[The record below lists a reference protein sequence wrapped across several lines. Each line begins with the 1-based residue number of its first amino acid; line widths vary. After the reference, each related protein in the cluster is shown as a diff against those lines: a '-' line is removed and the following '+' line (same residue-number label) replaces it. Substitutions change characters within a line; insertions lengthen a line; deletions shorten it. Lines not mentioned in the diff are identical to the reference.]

1 MTSLKVTKGSAEW
14 NIYGMFRIELFV
26 PLLVLSLPIMAKRT
40 VYKTTTIAGAK
51 AAVSK
56 YRSAQE
62 NASEAMR
69 VRVLVVEDHAVMRK
83 AICNLLSHDP
93 TLDVICQTASGEEA
107 VSKAEELQPNLVL
120 LDIGLP
126 GISGI
131 EAARQI
137 RKVSPKSHIIFLS
150 QHDSLQMV
158 NEALKV
164 GGHGYVAKVDAGLEL
179 LSAIRIVR
187 EGTRFVSRRIR
198 DQGWTAV
205 VGQTSH

>member
-1 MTSLKVTKGSAEW
+1 
-14 NIYGMFRIELFV
+14 
-26 PLLVLSLPIMAKRT
+26 MAKRRI
-40 VYKTTTIAGAK
+40 YKTTTIARAK

-56 YRSAQE
+56 YRSAQKE
-62 NASEAMR
+62 ASEAMR
-69 VRVLVVEDHAVMRK
+69 VRVLVVDDHAIMRK
-83 AICNLLSHDP
+83 AICDLLSHDP

-107 VSKAEELQPNLVL
+107 VSKAGELQPDLVL

-158 NEALKV
+158 NEALEF

-179 LSAIRIVR
+179 LSAIRAVR
-187 EGTRFVSRRIR
+187 EGTRFVSLRIR
-198 DQGWTAV
+198 DQGWTAQAV
-205 VGQTSH
+205 